1 MAEYVDQHMPDDIC
15 QRLVRLT
22 PVVQNRSAVN
32 EYMVNVPG
40 RIAGAFFS
48 ASETPLLKTE
58 KFIRRFE
65 AQFALDLL

>member
-1 MAEYVDQHMPDDIC
+1 MAEYVGQHMPDDMC
-15 QRLVRLT
+15 QQLARLT
-22 PVVQNRSAVN
+22 LVVQNRSVVN

-40 RIAGAFFS
+40 RIVGVFS